1 MPLTVLLGGARS
13 GKSGLAVQ
21 LASVGP
27 SPTTVVATAEALDD
41 EMAERVAAHR
51 AERPA
56 SWATVE
62 EPLEIRTALDAITGD
77 GTVVVDCLTLW
88 VANLLGAGH
97 TEAEVLDRA
106 KSVAALAASRPGH
119 VIVVSNEVG
128 SGIVPADGLSRRYR
142 DLLGRVN
149 SVFVEQ
155 ARDAFLVVAGRVVP
169 LLPAVLEAPAR

>member
-13 GKSGLAVQ
+13 GKSALAVQ
-21 LASVGP
+21 LASVGS
-27 SPTTVVATAEALDD
+27 SPTTVVATGEALDD
-41 EMAERVAAHR
+41 EMAERIAAHR

-62 EPLEIRTALDAITGD
+62 EPLEICTAFDAIAGD
-77 GTVVVDCLTLW
+77 STVVVDCLTLW

-97 TEAEVLDRA
+97 TDAEVLDRA
-106 KSVAALAASRPGH
+106 ETAAGLAASRPGH

-128 SGIVPADGLSRRYR
+128 SAIVPADGLSRRYR

-149 SVFVEQ
+149 SVFAGH

-169 LLPAVLEAPAR
+169 LMPAVPGAPTR